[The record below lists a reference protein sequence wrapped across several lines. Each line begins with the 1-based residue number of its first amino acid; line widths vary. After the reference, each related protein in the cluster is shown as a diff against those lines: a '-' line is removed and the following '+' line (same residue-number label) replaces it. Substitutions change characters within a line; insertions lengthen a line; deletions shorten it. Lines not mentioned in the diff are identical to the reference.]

1 MLHRQVVVTE
11 ALIHI
16 SADEKENDRFVEGK
30 QLLCGGYLC
39 QINLILLKLWSIY
52 LPTREKMTDLL
63 EISWYYVGERGV
75 IGSQLILVSLKF
87 WSIDQLMRKK

>member
-30 QLLCGGYLC
+30 QLLCGGYLWSDKPYLTEAVVH
-39 QINLILLKLWSIY
+39 ISADERENDRFVGDKLV
-52 LPTREKMTDLL
+52 LCGGK
-63 EISWYYVGERGV
+63 
-75 IGSQLILVSLKF
+75 GSY
-87 WSIDQLMRKK
+87 W